1 MIKALES
8 KATIILSKEPMPVS
22 EAWFIMKNIKNKG
35 SECGSE
41 QVHLRNYAALWS
53 AKKIYECGYAPDVEE
68 QLKRMSEGLMITS
81 CKKS

>member
-8 KATIILSKEPMPVS
+8 KATIILSKEAMPVS

-35 SECGSE
+35 DECE
-41 QVHLRNYAALWS
+41 REHLRNYAALWS

-68 QLKRMSEGLMITS
+68 QLKRMSKGLMITS
-81 CKKS
+81 CRSS